1 MKLSKTVKDDTFQ
14 DYFTEV
20 DHNEQI
26 NMVRPGSLRLFCLNV
41 RSGKIKISDLEK
53 FTMLNIGRYVFS
65 RARQEQYE
73 KAGNLDAV
81 MQQALR
87 IMRKRGAANAKG
99 TGNELGE
106 IMIYAFLE
114 EKLNAYKLLSKIELS
129 TDAAQYMS
137 EADGIHFLCAD
148 GSSALYNQMVF
159 GASHIV
165 GDIKDAI
172 EQAFETIAKIDAHED
187 SEIYMIEKTVLDR
200 FYDENDLAVLKKFIV
215 PEESKKS
222 SYETSYGVFLGYD
235 LGIITIGHTDDEV
248 KEIIKEKMEQDAKAH
263 ADYIAQKIKDFGLEN
278 HAFYFYLL
286 PLNDAE
292 NEKKTIMQHV
302 LDGDVDL

>member
-1 MKLSKTVKDDTFQ
+1 MKLTKTVKDDTFQ

-26 NMVRPGSLRLFCLNV
+26 NMVRPGSLRLFYLNV

-87 IMRKRGAANAKG
+87 IMRKRGAADAKG

-129 TDAAQYMS
+129 ADAAQHMS

-148 GSSALYNQMVF
+148 GSSALYNQMVCGRHQGRYRSGF
-159 GASHIV
+159 
-165 GDIKDAI
+165 
-172 EQAFETIAKIDAHED
+172 
-187 SEIYMIEKTVLDR
+187 
-200 FYDENDLAVLKKFIV
+200 
-215 PEESKKS
+215 
-222 SYETSYGVFLGYD
+222 
-235 LGIITIGHTDDEV
+235 
-248 KEIIKEKMEQDAKAH
+248 
-263 ADYIAQKIKDFGLEN
+263 
-278 HAFYFYLL
+278 
-286 PLNDAE
+286 
-292 NEKKTIMQHV
+292 
-302 LDGDVDL
+302 